1 MKKLLIFLLTTCLM
15 TGTALASETF
25 DGVVIASQ
33 AVTISAPY
41 GGTVESVDV
50 RQGQML
56 QAGQK
61 ILTLSSTKVLASQ
74 DGAIQGLFASVG
86 DDASGT
92 VMYLAPVSKYTIR
105 ASIAKAAS
113 TAQTKY
119 VTLGEEVYIRCTK
132 DGSHQACGVITAVDG
147 SSYTVETTAG
157 ELYMEETVSI
167 YRTADYASSSCIG
180 SGSVSRTEAIALR
193 STGSVLRLHVQD
205 GESVERG
212 QLLFETV
219 DGIISDDVITDSTV
233 RTSQS
238 GIAADI
244 HVKAG
249 QKVSQGDVLLTLYQP
264 QDYQVRFSIP
274 EDMLSLIRTG
284 DRVSVSFN
292 WNEDAVP
299 LSGTVTEI
307 SYVGS
312 TSQSGETT
320 YDGYVAFI
328 ADESVR
334 LGMTAIV
341 SLE

>member
-1 MKKLLIFLLTTCLM
+1 MKKLLIFLLAACLM

-25 DGVVIASQ
+25 DGVVIAGQ
-33 AVTISAPY
+33 AVTITAPY

-56 QAGQK
+56 QAGQE
-61 ILTLSSTKVLASQ
+61 IITLSTTKVLASQ
-74 DGAIQGLFASVG
+74 DGTIQGVFADVG

-105 ASIAKAAS
+105 ATIAKAAS
-113 TAQTKY
+113 TAETKY

-132 DGSHQACGVITAVDG
+132 DGSHQARGVITAVDG
-147 SSYTVETTAG
+147 SSYTVETNAG

-167 YRTADYASSSCIG
+167 YRTADYASSCCIG
-180 SGSVSRTEAIALR
+180 NGSVSRTEAIALK

-205 GESVERG
+205 GDTVERG

-219 DGIISDDVITDSTV
+219 DGIITEDVITDSTV
-233 RTSQS
+233 RTSLS
-238 GIAADI
+238 GVAADI
-244 HVKAG
+244 QVKAG

-264 QDYQVRFSIP
+264 QDYQIRFSIP
-274 EDMLSLIRTG
+274 EDMLSLVSTG
-284 DRVSVSFN
+284 DKVTLSFN
-292 WNEDAVP
+292 WNEDAAP
-299 LSGTVTEI
+299 LSGTITEI

-320 YDGYVAFI
+320 YDGYVAFT
-328 ADESVR
+328 ADESIR

-341 SLE
+341 TLE

>member
-1 MKKLLIFLLTTCLM
+1 MKKLLIFLLAASLM

-25 DGVVIASQ
+25 DGVVIAGQ
-33 AVTISAPY
+33 AVTITAPY

-56 QAGQK
+56 QAGQE
-61 ILTLSSTKVLASQ
+61 IITLSTTKVLASQ
-74 DGAIQGLFASVG
+74 DGTIQGVFADVG

-105 ASIAKAAS
+105 ATIAKAAS
-113 TAQTKY
+113 TAETKY

-132 DGSHQACGVITAVDG
+132 DGSHQARGVITAVDG

-167 YRTADYASSSCIG
+167 YRTADYDSSSCIG
-180 SGSVSRTEAIALR
+180 SGSVSRTEAIALK

-205 GESVERG
+205 GETVERG

-219 DGIISDDVITDSTV
+219 DGIITEDVITDSTV
-233 RTSQS
+233 RTSLS
-238 GIAADI
+238 GVAADI
-244 HVKAG
+244 QVKAG

-274 EDMLSLIRTG
+274 EDMLSLVSTG
-284 DRVSVSFN
+284 DSVALSFN
-292 WNEDAVP
+292 WNEDAAP
-299 LSGTVTEI
+299 LSGIVTEI

-320 YDGYVAFI
+320 YDGYVAFT
-328 ADESVR
+328 ADESIR

-341 SLE
+341 TLE

>member
-1 MKKLLIFLLTTCLM
+1 MKKLLIFLLAACM
-15 TGTALASETF
+15 MSGTALASETF
-25 DGVVIASQ
+25 DGVVIAGQ
-33 AVTISAPY
+33 AVTITAPY

-61 ILTLSSTKVLASQ
+61 IITLSTTKVLASQ
-74 DGAIQGLFASVG
+74 DGTIQGVFADVG

-113 TAQTKY
+113 TAQAKY

-132 DGSHQACGVITAVDG
+132 DGSHQARGVITAVDG

-167 YRTADYASSSCIG
+167 YRTADYASNSCIG
-180 SGSVSRTEAIALR
+180 SGSVSRTEAIVLK
-193 STGSVLRLHVQD
+193 STGSILRLHVQD
-205 GESVERG
+205 GEAVERG

-219 DGIISDDVITDSTV
+219 DGVISEDVITDSTV
-233 RTSQS
+233 RTSLN
-238 GIAADI
+238 GVAAEI
-244 HVKAG
+244 QVKAG
-249 QKVSQGDVLLTLYQP
+249 QKVSQDDVLLTLYQP

-274 EDMLSLIRTG
+274 EDMLSLISTG
-284 DRVSVSFN
+284 DKVTLSFN

-307 SYVGS
+307 SYVGT

-320 YDGYVAFI
+320 YDGYVAFT
-328 ADESVR
+328 ADESIR

-341 SLE
+341 TLE

>member
-1 MKKLLIFLLTTCLM
+1 MKKLLIFLLAACLM

-25 DGVVIASQ
+25 DGVVIAGQ
-33 AVTISAPY
+33 AVTITAPY

-56 QAGQK
+56 QAGQE
-61 ILTLSSTKVLASQ
+61 IITLSTTKVLASQ
-74 DGAIQGLFASVG
+74 DGTIQGVFADVG

-113 TAQTKY
+113 TVQAKY

-132 DGSHQACGVITAVDG
+132 DGSHQARGVITAVDG

-167 YRTADYASSSCIG
+167 YRTADYASNSCIG
-180 SGSVSRTEAIALR
+180 SGSVSRTEAIALK
-193 STGSVLRLHVQD
+193 STGSILRLHVQD
-205 GESVERG
+205 GEAVERG

-219 DGIISDDVITDSTV
+219 DGVITEDVITDSTV
-233 RTSQS
+233 RTALS
-238 GIAADI
+238 GVAAEI
-244 HVKAG
+244 QVKAG

-274 EDMLSLIRTG
+274 EDMLSLISTG
-284 DRVSVSFN
+284 DKVTLSFN
-292 WNEDAVP
+292 WNEDAAP

-307 SYVGS
+307 SYVDT

-320 YDGYVAFI
+320 YDGYVAFT
-328 ADESVR
+328 ADESIR

-341 SLE
+341 TLE